1 MPIPQWLQANPY
13 RVLRLSA
20 NASSGDAHKSA
31 SAMRKLAL
39 LGMENASEVDIPS
52 LGEIRRSESD
62 IRSAIGRLENPSH
75 RIADRLFWLH
85 SATERPEV
93 DASGDFREPL
103 KKAAWD
109 HDQALGGLFRLYSS
123 TSLADDPSAWSNA
136 LGKWYDCVTSDDY
149 WKLGLVLEQLGTF
162 EPSASADEIRA
173 LRGNAMLMASEPLLI
188 IARQAVA
195 DDDRKELEAAIRILR
210 DLVSTGNWTVAARK
224 DIMAPVVSTVL
235 DRCRENRDSFGK
247 RIVRKAAAVA
257 ENRPWCDDSLRHFR
271 TEIEPSLG
279 RLHGIAA
286 RGNEDESQARE
297 EVASCLSD
305 IAIDFTWADRYI
317 ESEELFKEALS
328 LAEGTLVAVQI
339 ERSLAE
345 NKSSADHQRLYE
357 GLSSTASEAL
367 NEARRVGLSVLA
379 EGRNEI
385 LREQDKA
392 EHNRPLCQAMLA
404 RFRSEVQPAMQTALA
419 AMPADHPAAKEL
431 RAETAL
437 RLNSIATDFTWA
449 DEYGFSLQL
458 RQEALSI
465 AVNTDAV
472 DSISQGIAQVS
483 ESARQ
488 ERMFRELI
496 PIKNTPALST
506 LNGIGG
512 KLYGSS
518 EHDASTGSFAT
529 TYYFTF
535 LYFPIIPLRR
545 YRVTQEGNS
554 YRFLGRLPLRKF
566 DKWHFGIA
574 SSLILI
580 AILYGMATSNAGTPS
595 QQQSAYQPSAVSTTS
610 EASSSN
616 PTRSGLKA
624 QIDAGRTRI
633 GTLKQ
638 ELEPVANEMETL
650 KSQIQDLD
658 SQIKTLDDQKSSGES
673 IDIDDYNSKVNRYN
687 GLISRRKSLYTEHQ
701 ASFDEYQE
709 LLKKDD
715 ELIAQYNALSR

>member
-1 MPIPQWLQANPY
+1 MPIPGWLQANPY

-20 NASSGDAHKSA
+20 NASSSDAHKAA
-31 SAMRKLAL
+31 SAMRKLAQ
-39 LGMENASEVDIPS
+39 LGIENTSEADIPS

-62 IRSAIGRLENPSH
+62 IRSAVGRLENPSQ

-85 SATERPEV
+85 SATERP
-93 DASGDFREPL
+93 DANASGDSREPL

-109 HDQALGGLFRLYSS
+109 HDQALEGLFRLYCS
-123 TSLADDPSAWSNA
+123 TSLSDDPSAWSNA
-136 LGKWYDCVTSDDY
+136 LRKWHDCVGSDDY
-149 WKLGLVLEQLGTF
+149 WKLGSVLERLGTF
-162 EPSASADEIRA
+162 EPSATADEFRV
-173 LRGNAMLMASEPLLI
+173 LRGNAMLMAGEPLLI

-195 DDDRKELEAAIRILR
+195 DDDRKELQGALRILR
-210 DLVSTGNWTVAARK
+210 DLVDTGNWTASARK
-224 DIMAPVVSTVL
+224 DILAPVVSSVL
-235 DRCRENRDSFGK
+235 DGCRQNRENFGK
-247 RIVRKAAAVA
+247 RIVRKPEAVA
-257 ENRPWCDDSLRHFR
+257 ENHPLCDDALRHFR
-271 TEIEPSLG
+271 TEIEPSLE
-279 RLHGIAA
+279 RLHGIVA
-286 RGNEDESQARE
+286 RGKEDESLARE
-297 EVASCLSD
+297 DAARCLSD

-328 LAEGTLVAVQI
+328 LAEGTLAAVQI

-357 GLSSTASEAL
+357 GLTSPASDAL

-379 EGRNEI
+379 EGRQEI

-449 DEYGFSLQL
+449 DEFGISLQL

-483 ESARQ
+483 EAARQ

-496 PIKNTPALST
+496 PVKNTPGLST
-506 LNGIGG
+506 INGIGG

-545 YRVTQEGNS
+545 YRVTQDGNS

-566 DKWHFGIA
+566 DKWHIGIA

-580 AILYGMATSNAGTPS
+580 AVLYGMATSNSGTPS
-595 QQQSAYQPSAVSTTS
+595 QQSTYQASAPGTTS
-610 EASSSN
+610 DASSSSAA
-616 PTRSGLKA
+616 RSDLKA

-633 GTLKQ
+633 DTLKQ
-638 ELEPVANEMETL
+638 ELEPVANEMGTL
-650 KSQIQDLD
+650 KTQIQDLD

-709 LLKKDD
+709 LMKKDN
-715 ELIAQYNALSR
+715 ELIAQYNALPR